1 MNKAKKAL
9 TIVVS
14 VILWI
19 VILLAALFAFTTL
32 ATKDATRPANVAG
45 FTPMSVQTDSMK
57 PTFNAGDLII
67 VRRCDTDALQ
77 VGDIVTFHTII
88 GNDYALNTH
97 RIKEITEENGVR
109 NFVTM
114 GDNNVG
120 EDIRRITSSD
130 IVGKY
135 SFRIPKMGKVIDF
148 LSKPL
153 GFLLIIVLPMVAF
166 FIYQVYHL
174 IVVGIKLKKAVAA
187 ENAEAAN
194 TDAQNARAEAE
205 KAKREAEEAL
215 AEAKRLKEEAERL
228 KAEAGNKPE

>member
-1 MNKAKKAL
+1 MKTAKRIL
-9 TIVVS
+9 TVVVS
-14 VILWI
+14 VILWV

-32 ATKDATRPANVAG
+32 ATKDPSRPASIAG
-45 FTPMSVQTDSMK
+45 YTPMAVQTDSMA

-67 VRRCDTDALQ
+67 VRRCDTGKLV
-77 VGDIVTFHTII
+77 VGDIITFHTLIF
-88 GNDYALNTH
+88 NDYALNTH
-97 RIKEITEENGVR
+97 RIVEITEEKGVR
-109 NFVTM
+109 NYVTR

-120 EDIRRITSSD
+120 DDPIRITDTD

-135 SFRIPKMGKVIDF
+135 VTHLPNMGKVINF
-148 LSKPL
+148 LSQPL

-174 IVVGIKLKKAVAA
+174 IVVSIKLKKAIAA
-187 ENAEAAN
+187 EEAETQTNEAESAK
-194 TDAQNARAEAE
+194 AEAE

-228 KAEAGNKPE
+228 RAEAGNKSE